1 MHITN
6 MNEKKKPKKT
16 ELCITFGSNANIK
29 SDLAT
34 LKTGNLFPFK
44 YCFLNALKNPCCL
57 QIYVCTI
64 PGLDMSIGRAYF
76 AL

>member
-6 MNEKKKPKKT
+6 MNEKKKTKKT

-34 LKTGNLFPFK
+34 LKTGNLFLFK
-44 YCFLNALKNPCCL
+44 YCFLNALKNPSCL

-64 PGLDMSIGRAYF
+64 SGLDMSIGRAYF